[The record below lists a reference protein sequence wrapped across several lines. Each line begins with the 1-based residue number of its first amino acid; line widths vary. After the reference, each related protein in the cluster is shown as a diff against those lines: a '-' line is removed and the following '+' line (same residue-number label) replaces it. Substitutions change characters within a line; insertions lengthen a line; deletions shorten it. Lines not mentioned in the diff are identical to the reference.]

1 MDSPAPLR
9 TVDEH
14 ARRAVAL
21 VDPLPTVE
29 LPLDDAVGTVL
40 ARDLVALLD
49 LPPFDA
55 AAMDGYALRRSD
67 AAEEVTLGV
76 IGEVA
81 AGSAW
86 LGAVATGEAV
96 RIMTGAPLPAGA
108 DVVVPVERT
117 STGSFAPGAGAGPSD
132 TDRVTVPALTADDRT
147 HVRRRGE
154 DVTAGTVVAPAGTV
168 VSARLAALAAAL
180 GHATLPVHRPPV
192 VAVVSTGD
200 ELAPAGAPLGPGRIP
215 DSNSVLLAGAVR
227 GAGARAIRT
236 GGVPDSPEALA
247 AALDDAVRAG
257 ADLLVTTGGV
267 SVGAHDVVRAL
278 LAAPP
283 ADAGRGDAA
292 PAEAPVGGATEA
304 DVAAVGMQP
313 GKPQAL
319 ARWRGVPWVAAPGNP
334 TGAYASFELFV
345 RPMLARLR
353 GLTGRA
359 TGDAVDESRVAATG
373 WRSPRGRQQLVPVR
387 LDDAGRVAPVGDGH
401 RLSALA
407 LADGLAVV
415 PAEAP
420 EVRTGDAVRVRRF
433 APAPETPAARH
444 PAETGV
450 RFDAVV
456 LAGGRAERLG
466 VPKPGVTLA
475 GRTLLDHALAATA
488 AARQTVVVGPPE
500 LSRPGITVV
509 REDPPFGGPVAGLAA
524 GLAALPRP
532 EPGDSEVPV
541 LVLAC
546 DVPRA
551 HAAVPL
557 LLAAAYGPE
566 ADAPDGAYLVRD
578 GRPQWLVGVYAREAL
593 DGALAELAS
602 GADGLAGASVRA
614 LVAGLRCAEVPDPGA
629 LSDDVDTWDDAAR
642 LAAALASSTAPPAPG
657 QAARGPHPLDTDDL
671 RRTS

>member
-21 VDPLPTVE
+21 VEPLPIVD
-29 LPLDDAVGTVL
+29 LPLDEAVGAIL

-55 AAMDGYALRRSD
+55 AAMDGYALRRAD
-67 AAEEVTLGV
+67 AAGAATVTI
-76 IGEVA
+76 IGEAA
-81 AGSAW
+81 AGTTFD
-86 LGAVATGEAV
+86 GVVGPGEAV
-96 RIMTGAPLPAGA
+96 RIMTGAPLPDGA

-117 STGSFAPGAGAGPSD
+117 SARTFAPDGDAPPD
-132 TDRVTVPALTADDRT
+132 ERHVTVPALTADDRA

-154 DVTAGTVVAPAGTV
+154 DVAADAVVANAGTV

-180 GHATLPVHRPPV
+180 GHGTLPVHRPPV
-192 VAVVSTGD
+192 VAVLSTGD
-200 ELAPAGAPLGPGRIP
+200 ELTPAGAPLAPGRIP

-227 GAGARAIRT
+227 GAGARAVRT
-236 GGVPDSPEALA
+236 GGVPDTPAALA
-247 AALDDAVRAG
+247 AALDGAVRAG

-278 LAAPP
+278 LARLP
-283 ADAGRGDAA
+283 GDAA
-292 PAEAPVGGATEA
+292 AEPGAATDA

-353 GLTGRA
+353 GVRGPEPT
-359 TGDAVDESRVAATG
+359 DESRVVAAG
-373 WRSPRGRQQLVPVR
+373 WRSPRGRQQIVPVR

-407 LADGLAVV
+407 RADGLAVV
-415 PAEAP
+415 PADTH
-420 EVRTGDAVRVRRF
+420 EVDVGDAVPVRRF
-433 APAPETPAARH
+433 TPAAEAPPLLDGPTDPR
-444 PAETGV
+444 V
-450 RFDAVV
+450 VFDAVV

-475 GRTLLDHALAATA
+475 GRTLLDHALAATR
-488 AARQTVVVGPPE
+488 AARRTVVVGPPE
-500 LSRPGITVV
+500 LARPGVAVV

-532 EPGDSEVPV
+532 EPGVSEMPV
-541 LVLAC
+541 LVVAC

-551 HAAVPL
+551 ADAVPL

-593 DGALAELAS
+593 DRALADLSA
-602 GADGLAGASVRA
+602 GGDGLAGASVRA
-614 LVAGLRCAEVPDPGA
+614 LVAGLRCAEVADPDA

-642 LAAALASSTAPPAPG
+642 LAATLAPDDEAHR
-657 QAARGPHPLDTDDL
+657 AAGDGPDDPNDP
-671 RRTS
+671 RRHS

>member
-21 VDPLPTVE
+21 VVPLPTVD
-29 LPLDDAVGTVL
+29 LPLDDAVGAVL
-40 ARDLVALLD
+40 AGDLVALLD

-67 AAEEVTLGV
+67 AAAPVTLRV
-76 IGEVA
+76 VGEVA
-81 AGSAW
+81 AGSAFD
-86 LGAVATGEAV
+86 GAVGPGETV

-117 STGSFAPGAGAGPSD
+117 STGTFAPDGGARPDAAD
-132 TDRVTVPALTADDRT
+132 VAVPALAPGDRA

-154 DVTAGTVVAPAGTV
+154 DVTAGTVVAPSGTV

-192 VAVVSTGD
+192 VAVLSTGD
-200 ELAPAGAPLGPGRIP
+200 ELTPAGSPLAPGRIP

-236 GGVPDSPEALA
+236 GGVPDTPAALA

-278 LAAPP
+278 LASPP
-283 ADAGRGDAA
+283 SDPTA
-292 PAEAPVGGATEA
+292 GATEV

-353 GLTGRA
+353 GLPGSTS
-359 TGDAVDESRVAATG
+359 GDAVDESRIVAAG
-373 WRSPRGRQQLVPVR
+373 WRSPRDRQQLVPVR
-387 LDDAGRVAPVGDGH
+387 VDDAGRVAPVGDGH

-415 PAEAP
+415 PAGTH
-420 EVRTGDAVRVRRF
+420 EVRPGDAVRVRRF
-433 APAPETPAARH
+433 APAPANPPVGEPT
-444 PAETGV
+444 AEAGV

-466 VPKPGVTLA
+466 APKPGVTLA

-488 AARQTVVVGPPE
+488 PARRTVVVGPPE

-509 REDPPFGGPVAGLAA
+509 REEPPFGGPVAGLAA

-551 HAAVPL
+551 HEAVPL
-557 LLAAAYGPE
+557 LLAAAYGPA

-578 GRPQWLVGVYAREAL
+578 GRPQWLVGVYARDAL
-593 DGALAELAS
+593 DRSLRDLAAS
-602 GADGLAGASVRA
+602 GDGLAGASVRA
-614 LVAGLRCAEVPDPGA
+614 LVAGLRCAEVADPGA

-642 LAAALASSTAPPAPG
+642 LAAALSLASAAPG
-657 QAARGPHPLDTDDL
+657 AADDPDPHHPDDW
-671 RRTS
+671 RTR

>member
-21 VDPLPTVE
+21 VAPLPVVE
-29 LPLDDAVGTVL
+29 LSLDEVVGAVL
-40 ARDLVALLD
+40 ARDLTALLD

-55 AAMDGYALRRSD
+55 AAMDGYAFRRSD
-67 AAEEVTLGV
+67 AGQAATLRV

-86 LGAVATGEAV
+86 DRVVGPGEAV
-96 RIMTGAPLPAGA
+96 RIMTGAPLPDGA

-117 STGSFAPGAGAGPSD
+117 STGTFAPAVADAAGIEGAAGLAPSD
-132 TDRVTVPALTADDRT
+132 ADGVTVPALLPDDRA

-154 DVTAGTVVAPAGTV
+154 DVTAGAVVAAAGTV

-192 VAVVSTGD
+192 VAVLSTGD
-200 ELAPAGAPLGPGRIP
+200 ELTPAGSPLAPGRIP

-227 GAGARAIRT
+227 GAGARALRT
-236 GGVPDSPEALA
+236 GGVPDTTEGLA
-247 AALDDAVRAG
+247 AALDEAVRAG

-278 LAAPP
+278 LAAAPGP
-283 ADAGRGDAA
+283 EAGASS
-292 PAEAPVGGATEA
+292 V

-353 GLTGRA
+353 GLPA
-359 TGDAVDESRVAATG
+359 AADAVDELRAVATG
-373 WRSPRGRQQLVPVR
+373 WRSPRERQQLVPVR
-387 LDDAGRVAPVGDGH
+387 VDDDGRVAPVGDGH

-415 PAEAP
+415 PADTH
-420 EVRTGDAVRVRRF
+420 EVHVGDAVRVRRF
-433 APAPETPAARH
+433 APATETPPVAGSGTDA
-444 PAETGV
+444 GM

-475 GRTLLDHALAATA
+475 GRTLLDHALAATS
-488 AARQTVVVGPPE
+488 AARTTVVVGPPE
-500 LSRPGITVV
+500 LSRAGVTVV

-532 EPGDSEVPV
+532 EPGASEVPV

-578 GRPQWLVGVYAREAL
+578 GRPQWLVGVYARDAL
-593 DGALAELAS
+593 DRALS
-602 GADGLAGASVRA
+602 GLADGSDSLAGTSVRA
-614 LVAGLRCAEVPDPGA
+614 LVAGLRCAEVTDPDA

-642 LAAALASSTAPPAPG
+642 VAAALTLGLPAPD
-657 QAARGPHPLDTDDL
+657 APDDP
-671 RRTS
+671 RRSS